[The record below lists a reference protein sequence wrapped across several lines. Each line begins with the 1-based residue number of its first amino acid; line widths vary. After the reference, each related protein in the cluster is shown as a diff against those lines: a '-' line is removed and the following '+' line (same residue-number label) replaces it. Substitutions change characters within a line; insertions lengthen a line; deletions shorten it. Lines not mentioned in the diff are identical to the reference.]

1 MSYSRNALLG
11 FCIALAGLSLGA
23 CAQKESVKAST
34 MASTTGDLAP
44 IVAGTALPA
53 GYKVDLDRTI
63 ILGAPDKWTG
73 RLSYTTSTGADEVFD
88 FLHKEMANFGWTEA
102 TAMRSDLSLLTFIS
116 AATNR
121 TATVSISRG
130 SMLGSTRVRYGG
142 SHDRHQRTLV

>member
-1 MSYSRNALLG
+1 
-11 FCIALAGLSLGA
+11 
-23 CAQKESVKAST
+23 
-34 MASTTGDLAP
+34 MASTTGDMAP

-102 TAMRSDLSLLTFIS
+102 TAMRSYLSLLTFTS

-121 TATVSISRG
+121 TATVSIARG
-130 SMLGSTRVRYGG
+130 SILGSTRVDMVVATTGTSAR
-142 SHDRHQRTLV
+142 